1 MISSTASA
9 LQLFIATAPTTFPT
23 VQDQG
28 NVLTLRTFD
37 LTDGETIACIRWQ
50 GLYYVTGTDVVR
62 ILDFQSR
69 QAGLHQNDSKAF
81 ARGVYSDLRRLKIGR
96 DCVLLPSQAP
106 LLDALFRD
114 DFIKT
119 RKARKLFFWFSV
131 PYDDLLRRV
140 LDRHGILVSPV
151 SSTTIVSPSPSAA
164 PSPPLPPHA
173 PHPYRR
179 QPPRVGDVSS
189 DKSDTCHPTAVGAV
203 TAPQE
208 AQRPFACQFA
218 QCLARFKRLEHV
230 QRHYAVHTKSKPF
243 CCGVCGKN
251 FARADNLGVH
261 ERLHER
267 PL

>member
-1 MISSTASA
+1 MSESSRRRVASLPLFCPRPLARSLDLSLARHSHLPLAMISSTASA

-151 SSTTIVSPSPSAA
+151 SSTTIV
-164 PSPPLPPHA
+164 
-173 PHPYRR
+173 
-179 QPPRVGDVSS
+179 
-189 DKSDTCHPTAVGAV
+189 
-203 TAPQE
+203 
-208 AQRPFACQFA
+208 
-218 QCLARFKRLEHV
+218 
-230 QRHYAVHTKSKPF
+230 
-243 CCGVCGKN
+243 
-251 FARADNLGVH
+251 RAIA
-261 ERLHER
+261 
-267 PL
+267 